1 MNAFRILIIAIVTFV
16 VLLTGC
22 STKKQIDV
30 AAYNQEMQQWQ
41 AKRAEGLQKEGG
53 WLTLCGLY
61 WLKEGEN
68 KFGTDSANTII
79 FPPERSPKYAGSIF
93 LEKGEL
99 RLKTAK
105 GADVK
110 VNDSL
115 VTGMKIQSDGNGK
128 SNPTTMTLGSLTF
141 FVIKR
146 GDQLGVRIKDKENPA
161 RVHFKGLEYFPV
173 DTKWRLEAKFEPYNP
188 PKIVPI
194 MNVLNQVN
202 NNTCPGAIAF
212 TLDGNQ
218 YRLDALT
225 EGKEFFIIFHDE
237 TAGKETYGMGRFLGA
252 TLPDSN
258 NTVILDF
265 NKAYNPPCAFTT
277 FATCPIPPKQNYL
290 PIRIEAGEK
299 SYAGAQHH

>member
-1 MNAFRILIIAIVTFV
+1 MKVIRILFAAIIILL

-22 STKKQIDV
+22 SQKKQIDV
-30 AAYNQEMQQWQ
+30 AAYNQGMQQWQ
-41 AKRAEGLQKEGG
+41 AKRAEGLQKENG
-53 WLTLCGLY
+53 WLTLCGLF

-68 KFGTDSANTII
+68 KFGTDSANAVI
-79 FPPERSPKYAGSIF
+79 FPPDRSPKYAGSIF

-105 GADVK
+105 DAGVK
-110 VNDSL
+110 ANDSL
-115 VTGMKIQSDGNGK
+115 VTEMKIQSDRNGD
-128 SNPTTMTLGSLTF
+128 SNPTMMTLGSLTF
-141 FVIKR
+141 YVIER
-146 GDQLGVRIKDKENPA
+146 GEKLGIRLKDNQNPSRI
-161 RVHFKGLEYFPV
+161 HFKGLEYFPV
-173 DTKWRLEAKFEPYNP
+173 DVKWRLEAKFEPYNP

-194 MNVLNQVN
+194 TNVLNQVSN
-202 NNTCPGAIAF
+202 DTCNGAIAF
-212 TLDGNQ
+212 DVDGKT

-252 TLPDSN
+252 DMPDST

-277 FATCPIPPKQNYL
+277 FATCPMPPKQNYL

-299 SYAGAQHH
+299 RYAGSSH